1 MSRNRP
7 TTDPLIRRLQPYIDG
22 ELDAEQAAAV
32 AAQIDD
38 DPALKDMVEE
48 QVSARQMLR
57 DLPREAAPQALRARI
72 LLELDAVDREVE
84 LERETAR
91 ERGWSRLRSFL
102 RGGLVLAPAA
112 AAAALLFVVTRA
124 SVPEAPAEP
133 PTIADASDQLV
144 PEDMSLSTLEPQVI
158 GRAPSGAAAGV
169 NLVSLGQLDD
179 ADAPMPEVIEYPL
192 NAKGGRAL
200 ELRQPSRGGALRG
213 TLQRF
218 RGRTYV
224 LSKDRVG
231 RTLVAY
237 DDGRQLHVLMAKNQT
252 RPGDLQE
259 LLELADRLRR
269 APPR

>member
-1 MSRNRP
+1 MSRTRP
-7 TTDPLIRRLQPYIDG
+7 STDPLIRRLQPYIDG
-22 ELDAEQAAAV
+22 ELDAEAAAAV
-32 AAQIDD
+32 ADEIED

-57 DLPREAAPQALRARI
+57 ELPRETAPQALRARI

-84 LERETAR
+84 LDEETAR
-91 ERGWSRLRSFL
+91 KRGWSRLRSFL

-112 AAAALLFVVTRA
+112 AAAGVLFAITRA
-124 SVPEAPAEP
+124 SLPEAPAES
-133 PTIADASDQLV
+133 PTIAAADQNV
-144 PEDMSLSTLEPQVI
+144 QEDISLSALEPQVI
-158 GRAPSGAAAGV
+158 GRPQSGAAAGV

-192 NAKGGRAL
+192 NPNGGRAL

-218 RGRTYV
+218 RGRTYM
-224 LSKDRVG
+224 LSTDRVG

-237 DDGRQLHVLMAKNQT
+237 DDGRQLHVLMAKN
-252 RPGDLQE
+252 PAKGSDLQE